1 MNENKP
7 LESFVSLVLTG
18 QKRTASK
25 ISKALNKP
33 FVLRLFASMQFKLGN
48 TFLKGPSTFLSGRRI
63 SSNAGCSSNYSAAF
77 ADIAGVKGVLPF
89 DRILTRPCR
98 VCDSPCCC
106 AVFLFLRPIPQK
118 AVSLNQT
125 VDCEPHGPDRASL
138 TASREPS
145 VVLLI
150 KP

>member
-7 LESFVSLVLTG
+7 LESLVSLVLTG

-63 SSNAGCSSNYSAAF
+63 SSNAGCSSNYSVAF
-77 ADIAGVKGVLPF
+77 ADMPG
-89 DRILTRPCR
+89 
-98 VCDSPCCC
+98 
-106 AVFLFLRPIPQK
+106 
-118 AVSLNQT
+118 
-125 VDCEPHGPDRASL
+125 
-138 TASREPS
+138 
-145 VVLLI
+145 
-150 KP
+150 